1 VKTSSQPNQKTNVS
15 WTDSSGWIRWK
26 QWVIDPLD
34 VDEGWMDG
42 LVILEMKKNNPQ
54 LSTIIIN
61 GLPVTD
67 LSDVV

>member
-1 VKTSSQPNQKTNVS
+1 MKTSSQPNQKTNVS
-15 WTDSSGWIRWK
+15 CGWIRWK

>member
-1 VKTSSQPNQKTNVS
+1 MARL
-15 WTDSSGWIRWK
+15 DWK
-26 QWVIDPLD
+26 QWVIGPLD